1 MRRNIFSQKFRE
13 RTAKCLVVNDCYKNK
28 TVLSYAYFY
37 FVGVKM
43 ENKGRA
49 YRTANYLHST
59 KPEMSQFSMLYI
71 DNTNS
76 FCSVLV
82 LRIDIKSQY
91 PSSNTSMVKL

>member
-1 MRRNIFSQKFRE
+1 MFSSS
-13 RTAKCLVVNDCYKNK
+13 LNDCYKNK

-37 FVGVKM
+37 FFGVKM
-43 ENKGRA
+43 ENKGRT
-49 YRTANYLHST
+49 YRTANYLHSA

-76 FCSVLV
+76 FPSVLV

-91 PSSNTSMVKL
+91 SSSNISMVKL